1 MHPALAAELPVVPL
15 GVQVG
20 DVTRGAAPPPRP
32 PAARG
37 AAGLARLPG
46 PRGRGRHGP
55 AQADKVYDFICVG
68 ELRKG
73 GYKYKMRQP
82 LSRMQRNIPDKYIL
96 HQQVVKRLLKIAML
110 AVQILG
116 KVNLRMTPG
125 TRSKA
130 WQTCGNIYRQQTRRQ
145 GDRSLFFLSEHFLH
159 VSGKVLQLPSIE
171 AQSVARKILQ
181 LPSSEAQM
189 VARTS
194 AGKQDAIF

>member
-55 AQADKVYDFICVG
+55 AQGDKVHDFICEG
-68 ELRKG
+68 DLWKG

-82 LSRMQRNIPDKYIL
+82 LSRMQRNIPDEYIL
-96 HQQVVKRLLKIAML
+96 HQQVVKKASQNRNA
-110 AVQILG
+110 G
-116 KVNLRMTPG
+116 G
-125 TRSKA
+125 TN
-130 WQTCGNIYRQQTRRQ
+130 TRQ
-145 GDRSLFFLSEHFLH
+145 S
-159 VSGKVLQLPSIE
+159 
-171 AQSVARKILQ
+171 
-181 LPSSEAQM
+181 
-189 VARTS
+189 
-194 AGKQDAIF
+194 